1 MSLVS
6 YSIPNLAQGVSQQP
20 DAQRDPSQGE
30 IQVNGMSSIVEGLRK
45 RDPSQTL
52 ALVSSTDFGDCFI
65 HEILRDNVEEYL
77 AVITNSSIKVF
88 DLDGNSYDVDA
99 ETGAYDYLSTVTDP
113 KAQIRAVTIA
123 DYTFI
128 TNTLKK
134 PAMMTGSSNLAPAV
148 SRPRDHEALV
158 WIKAATYGQKYVLQ
172 IGTTKVEVSTA
183 VAPVVVDSTA
193 TGGVR
198 ENRISSEDIA
208 ERLMNGMM
216 AGSINKTTSEGG
228 NNSTTDYLT
237 DENPIV
243 KNSGS
248 FRADVTTDGSGTGLK
263 LDGVMDGTSITSLVI
278 AAVETPTRAEDH
290 GIKYAIGDKIY
301 VSSELLDISKQDTI
315 NTSPT
320 KSTVDY
326 LTIEDVTINKT
337 GTVTTTTTTD
347 STNGTNL
354 KIDITMNGS
363 AITKIDV
370 ADDEA
375 DHGRQYAVGDQI
387 KVSSSVLGRSDSI
400 NISPTK
406 TTSGFLTNSNPT
418 GVTEDLKAD
427 RVETTTDGSGTGL
440 RLDLTMD
447 GSSLDTIEVGS
458 NLADHG
464 NDYAVGDKIY
474 VKKRVLDGGTDDT
487 AVEIAEVAGVSA
499 ATTVHI
505 ATVKKVDPATQVHIA
520 TVKKVDHARDGSK
533 GGVADIDEIT
543 RSGSVLWVS
552 SDSAITISAVDARSN
567 ADITVILSKVQA
579 FTELPTI
586 APNNYQVTIEG
597 DPTNSFDDYHV
608 SFAPKSLDSTNPED
622 TFGEGTWSETV
633 KPGEAYKIDKDTMP
647 HLLIR
652 KPDDRFY
659 FGSADGEFL
668 YGKQVVSVSIEANVT
683 MTLGNVVTAVPTT
696 TDNSGSGLILKKI
709 TRDGSNYI
717 NGIEFYGS
725 DDSVKDGT
733 NYAVGDKIYVRT
745 DDITAGMAND
755 TPIHIATVTAV
766 NSPDDDLKRPSWGER
781 IAGDTTTTPNPSFIG
796 NAINDI
802 FIYKNRLGF
811 LADENVIL
819 SRVRS
824 FFEFFPETVTAVLD
838 TDPIDVIASNN
849 RVSVLKYAV
858 PYQDELIL
866 FSSQYQFRFNAA
878 ETVLTPATAQI
889 TVLTQF
895 EIDTNVRPQLAGGG
909 IIFAQA
915 NGDFSQ
921 FREFSVRGAGTAL
934 TADAQDLTGYVSAF
948 VPSSIHKLTV
958 NDTSNAVFGISNKTG
973 FKNRI
978 YVYKY
983 FVRNTGNNVERAQS
997 SWSYWDLSGADEIL
1011 QVLCVRETLFT
1022 LVRYGTAI
1030 YLEKIPVQDRS
1041 PEPPTGSPYPLLLD
1055 RRIST
1060 ETTETPTAMCVDKDG
1075 THTDPTKRVV
1085 YDADAKTT
1093 TWQLPYEAVTTTQAW
1108 SGFSESSTG
1117 GVLLSTITSGS
1128 SITASGDWRNKP
1140 IYFGEPYEF
1149 RYRFTRFKL
1158 YKEIGGGKAA
1168 ANIERAQVRHAK
1180 LRYHETAFFEIEV
1193 TAERRDTATY
1203 RFDGTVL
1210 GVRESLVTST
1220 LPSGGYN
1227 SDDDRYKEGIFNIP
1241 IMSKGERCI
1250 VEIKNDTPHPCKFS
1264 TCEWVALVTR
1274 RASALR

>member
-20 DAQRDPSQGE
+20 DAQRDPTQGE

-45 RDPSQTL
+45 RDPSETL

-77 AVITNSSIKVF
+77 AVITGPIIDSGGNVTTDASIKVF

-99 ETGAYDYLSTVTDP
+99 ATGAYDYLNTVTDS

-134 PAMMTGSSNLAPAV
+134 PAMTADEAPVVAR
-148 SRPRDHEALV
+148 SDDHEALI
-158 WIKAATYGQKYVLQ
+158 WIRAATYGQTYRVN
-172 IGTTKVEVSTA
+172 INTIEVTFQTA

-193 TGGVR
+193 TGGVV
-198 ENRISSEDIA
+198 ENRISSE
-208 ERLMNGMM
+208 E
-216 AGSINKTTSEGG
+216 
-228 NNSTTDYLT
+228 
-237 DENPIV
+237 
-243 KNSGS
+243 
-248 FRADVTTDGSGTGLK
+248 
-263 LDGVMDGTSITSLVI
+263 I
-278 AAVETPTRAEDH
+278 AA
-290 GIKYAIGDKIY
+290 GI
-301 VSSELLDISKQDTI
+301 
-315 NTSPT
+315 
-320 KSTVDY
+320 
-326 LTIEDVTINKT
+326 VTAF
-337 GTVTTTTTTD
+337 G
-347 STNGTNL
+347 
-354 KIDITMNGS
+354 
-363 AITKIDV
+363 
-370 ADDEA
+370 
-375 DHGRQYAVGDQI
+375 
-387 KVSSSVLGRSDSI
+387 SSSLS
-400 NISPTK
+400 
-406 TTSGFLTNSNPT
+406 
-418 GVTEDLKAD
+418 GVTFA
-427 RVETTTDGSGTGL
+427 
-440 RLDLTMD
+440 
-447 GSSLDTIEVGS
+447 
-458 NLADHG
+458 
-464 NDYAVGDKIY
+464 
-474 VKKRVLDGGTDDT
+474 
-487 AVEIAEVAGVSA
+487 
-499 ATTVHI
+499 
-505 ATVKKVDPATQVHIA
+505 
-520 TVKKVDHARDGSK
+520 
-533 GGVADIDEIT
+533 
-543 RSGSVLWVS
+543 RSGAVIHVTS
-552 SDSAITISAVDARSN
+552 SSAITIAVTDARSG
-567 ADITVILSKVQA
+567 ADISAIFDKVQA
-579 FTELPTI
+579 FTELPTV

-608 SFAPKSLDSTNPED
+608 SFTPKSLNSSNPGD
-622 TFGEGTWSETV
+622 TFAEGTWSETV
-633 KPGEAYKIDKDTMP
+633 KPGENYKINEATMP
-647 HLLIR
+647 HVLVR
-652 KPDDRFY
+652 KPDNRFY
-659 FGSADGEFL
+659 FGPANG
-668 YGKQVVSVSIEANVT
+668 SVHTGGTSPNDW
-683 MTLGNVVTAVPTT
+683 TLT
-696 TDNSGSGLILKKI
+696 I
-709 TRDGSNYI
+709 
-717 NGIEFYGS
+717 
-725 DDSVKDGT
+725 
-733 NYAVGDKIYVRT
+733 DK
-745 DDITAGMAND
+745 
-755 TPIHIATVTAV
+755 
-766 NSPDDDLKRPSWGER
+766 WGER

-1060 ETTETPTAMCVDKDG
+1060 ETETPTAMRVDKDG
-1075 THTDPTKRVV
+1075 THTDSTKRVV